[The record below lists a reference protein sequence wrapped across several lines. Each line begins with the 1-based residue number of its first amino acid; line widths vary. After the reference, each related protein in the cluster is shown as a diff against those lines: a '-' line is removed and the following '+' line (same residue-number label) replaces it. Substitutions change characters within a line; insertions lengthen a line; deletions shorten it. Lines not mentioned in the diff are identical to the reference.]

1 MEQVYKTKQ
10 ISDQPLVYIYFFICN
25 RVPCYGYKEH
35 KNQPKLDNLYSDT
48 ISASF
53 RHTYTRPN
61 PDNYIALAIPVSLFV
76 TECPVMKHNYSDK
89 FWTTI

>member
-10 ISDQPLVYIYFFICN
+10 ISDQPLVLLYLF
-25 RVPCYGYKEH
+25 CYGYKEH
-35 KNQPKLDNLYSDT
+35 KDQPNLDNLYSDT

-76 TECPVMKHNYSDK
+76 TECPVMKHNYSHK